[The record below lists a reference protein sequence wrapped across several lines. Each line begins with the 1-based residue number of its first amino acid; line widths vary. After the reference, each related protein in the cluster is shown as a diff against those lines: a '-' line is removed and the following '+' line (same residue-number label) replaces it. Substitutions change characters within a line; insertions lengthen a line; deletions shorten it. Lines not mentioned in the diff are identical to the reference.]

1 MPSTTITTYRSSL
14 QEEYDE
20 MRMTMPLIRSLIR
33 GSNFVRDGA
42 GQLKSILFYY
52 KVHEAKEGWWKN
64 GTNKISQVKPK
75 KR

>member
-1 MPSTTITTYRSSL
+1 
-14 QEEYDE
+14 
-20 MRMTMPLIRSLIR
+20 MTMPLIRSLIR